1 MTYGYAGFNSMSHN
15 MHDFVNNHIVRGKW
29 KNRVRPILLNSWEA
43 AYFNINEKK
52 LLRLAKAGKEAG
64 VELFVMDDGWFGE
77 RNDDTSSLGDWTPN
91 EKKLPGGI
99 REIADKTK
107 H

>member
-1 MTYGYAGFNSMSHN
+1 
-15 MHDFVNNHIVRGKW
+15 MHDFVNNNIVRGKW

-77 RNDDTSSLGDWTPN
+77 RNDDTSSLGDQIHISTGNHLCENMKRNFPVALGRLRI
-91 EKKLPGGI
+91 KS
-99 REIADKTK
+99 K